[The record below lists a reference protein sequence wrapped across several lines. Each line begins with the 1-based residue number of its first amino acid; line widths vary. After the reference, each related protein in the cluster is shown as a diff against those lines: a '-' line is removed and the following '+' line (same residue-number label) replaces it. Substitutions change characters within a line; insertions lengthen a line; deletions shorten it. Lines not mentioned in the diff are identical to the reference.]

1 MNFAEKKGV
10 VLEYLLNTLLYL
22 IKGCGITLSLY
33 AVTIV
38 LAIPLGILLALG
50 KLSLGALPARII
62 GFYTWVVRGTPLLLQ
77 LFFVY
82 FGLSIFGVS
91 LTPFVAAVITYVFNY
106 AAYFTEIYRGGIQSI
121 DKGQYEVSKALG
133 MSYWQM
139 MSRVILPQTARR
151 VLPATCNE
159 AITLIKDTALVAII
173 GMGDLLRCAKELFS
187 RDFNI
192 LPFLLAAAIYLLFT
206 SVIVNVFGR
215 LEKKYSV
222 YV

>member
-1 MNFAEKKGV
+1 MD
-10 VLEYLLNTLLYL
+10 YLLNTLLYL
-22 IKGCGITLSLY
+22 LKGCGVTLSLY
-33 AVTIV
+33 AVTV
-38 LAIPLGILLALG
+38 VFAIPLGILFALG
-50 KLSLGALPARII
+50 KLSLSTVPVRMIS
-62 GFYTWVVRGTPLLLQ
+62 FYTWAVRGTPLLLQ

-82 FGLSIFGVS
+82 FGLSIFGIS
-91 LTPFVAAVITYVFNY
+91 LTPFTAAIITYVFNY

-139 MSRVILPQTARR
+139 MGKVILPQTVRR

-159 AITLIKDTALVAII
+159 AITLVKDTALVAII
-173 GMGDLLRCAKELFS
+173 GMGDLLRSAKEIFS

-192 LPFLLAAAIYLLFT
+192 LPFLLAAALYLVFT
-206 SVIVNVFGR
+206 SVIVNVFAR

>member
-1 MNFAEKKGV
+1 M
-10 VLEYLLNTLLYL
+10 EYLLDTFAYLL
-22 IKGCGITLSLY
+22 KGCGITLSLY
-33 AVTIV
+33 VITIL
-38 LAIPLGILLALG
+38 LAIPLGILFALS
-50 KLSLGALPARII
+50 KLSLGPLIAKIV

-82 FGLSIFGVS
+82 FGLSIFGIS
-91 LTPFVAAVITYVFNY
+91 LTPFTAAVITFVFNY

-133 MSYWQM
+133 MNYWQM
-139 MSRVILPQTARR
+139 MNRVILPQTVRR

-159 AITLIKDTALVAII
+159 AITLVKDTALVAII
-173 GMGDLLRCAKELFS
+173 GMGDLLRSAKEIFS

-192 LPFLLAAAIYLLFT
+192 LPFILAAALYLVFT
-206 SVIVNVFGR
+206 SVIVNVFGK

-222 YV
+222 YI

>member
-1 MNFAEKKGV
+1 M
-10 VLEYLLNTLLYL
+10 EYLLESLFYL
-22 IKGCGITLSLY
+22 VKGCGVTLSLY
-33 AVTIV
+33 AVTIMFS
-38 LAIPLGILLALG
+38 IPLGIVFALG
-50 KLSLGALPARII
+50 KLSLGATPARVI

-82 FGLSIFGVS
+82 FGLSIFGIS
-91 LTPFVAAVITYVFNY
+91 LSPFMAAVTTYVFNY

-139 MSRVILPQTARR
+139 MGKVILPQTVRR

-159 AITLIKDTALVAII
+159 SITLVKDTALVAVI
-173 GMGDLLRCAKELFS
+173 GMGDLLRSAKEIFS

-192 LPFLLAAAIYLLFT
+192 LPFLLAAALYLVFT
-206 SVIVNVFGR
+206 SVIVNVFAR

-222 YV
+222 YI

>member
-1 MNFAEKKGV
+1 
-10 VLEYLLNTLLYL
+10 LDYLLNTLLYL
-22 IKGCGITLSLY
+22 LKGCGVTLSLY
-33 AVTIV
+33 AVTV
-38 LAIPLGILLALG
+38 VFAIPLGILFALG
-50 KLSLGALPARII
+50 KLSLSTVPVRMIS
-62 GFYTWVVRGTPLLLQ
+62 FYTWAVRGTPLLLQ

-82 FGLSIFGVS
+82 FGLSIFGIS
-91 LTPFVAAVITYVFNY
+91 LTPFTAAIITYVFNY

-139 MSRVILPQTARR
+139 MGKVILPQTVRR

-159 AITLIKDTALVAII
+159 AITLVKDTALVAII
-173 GMGDLLRCAKELFS
+173 GMGDLLRSAKEIFS

-192 LPFLLAAAIYLLFT
+192 LPFLLAAALYLVFT
-206 SVIVNVFGR
+206 SVIVNVFAR

>member
-1 MNFAEKKGV
+1 M
-10 VLEYLLNTLLYL
+10 EYLFDTFLYL

-33 AVTIV
+33 AVTVIFS
-38 LAIPLGILLALG
+38 IPLGILFALG
-50 KLSLGALPARII
+50 KLSLGKVPARLI
-62 GFYTWVVRGTPLLLQ
+62 GFYTWAVRGTPLLLQ

-82 FGLSIFGVS
+82 FGLSIFGIS
-91 LTPFVAAVITYVFNY
+91 LTPFTAAVITYVFNY

-139 MSRVILPQTARR
+139 MGKVILPQTVRR

-159 AITLIKDTALVAII
+159 SITLVKDTALVAVI
-173 GMGDLLRCAKELFS
+173 GMGDLLRSAKEIFS

-192 LPFLLAAAIYLLFT
+192 LPFLLAAALYLVFT
-206 SVIVNVFGR
+206 SVIVNVFAR

>member
-1 MNFAEKKGV
+1 MD
-10 VLEYLLNTLLYL
+10 YLLETMSYL
-22 IKGCGITLSLY
+22 IKGCGVTLSLY
-33 AVTIV
+33 AVTIIFS
-38 LAIPLGILLALG
+38 IPLGILFALG
-50 KLSLGALPARII
+50 KLSLGPVAARLI
-62 GFYTWVVRGTPLLLQ
+62 GLYTWAVRGTPLLLQ

-82 FGLSIFGVS
+82 FGLSIFGIS
-91 LTPFVAAVITYVFNY
+91 LSPFTAAVVTYVFNY

-139 MSRVILPQTARR
+139 MGRVILPQTVRR

-159 AITLIKDTALVAII
+159 AITLVKDTALVAII
-173 GMGDLLRCAKELFS
+173 GMGDLLRSAKEIFS

-192 LPFLLAAAIYLLFT
+192 LPFLLAAALYLVFT
-206 SVIVNVFGR
+206 SVIVNVFAR